1 MEFYNTALGMLSTDL
16 MRDPFKK
23 LTDQIRTRFPN
34 AGEWLDW
41 YLHPSLG
48 KLIFSA
54 LACHQNSHM
63 SSGTNAQESLGY
75 DFKRN
80 AIRSKLDI
88 PETVEH
94 VYRYATRLTTN
105 WQKMEQNCIM
115 ENAFYVAIRLT
126 SLLHGEPRQ
135 MMLAKGEPEDQ
146 KSLVIHH
153 ILWSFSI
160 YYSPLAPG
168 PEFGTMQHRYSLS
181 TDSWEFLVAT
191 KSGKAKAAETL
202 VNIDLAHIK
211 TAAKHHHNN
220 V

>member
-1 MEFYNTALGMLSTDL
+1 MHSLYDGASEWRSLTRVRVNGSIIPQAQEMEFYNTALGMLSTDL

-115 ENAFYVAIRLT
+115 ENVRGSPRRSSRTTVAPLTPQRL
-126 SLLHGEPRQ
+126 SF
-135 MMLAKGEPEDQ
+135 LALEDR
-146 KSLVIHH
+146 LEVETR
-153 ILWSFSI
+153 
-160 YYSPLAPG
+160 SP
-168 PEFGTMQHRYSLS
+168 
-181 TDSWEFLVAT
+181 
-191 KSGKAKAAETL
+191 
-202 VNIDLAHIK
+202 N
-211 TAAKHHHNN
+211 
-220 V
+220 